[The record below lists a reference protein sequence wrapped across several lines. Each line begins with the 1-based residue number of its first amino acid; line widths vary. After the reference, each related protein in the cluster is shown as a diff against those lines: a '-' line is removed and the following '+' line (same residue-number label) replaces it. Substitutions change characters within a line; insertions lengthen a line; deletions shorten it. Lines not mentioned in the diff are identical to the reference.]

1 MHFAWVTAIRS
12 TTLRTDR
19 TSAFPPECTMNES
32 TTARTVKRHY
42 SLLNLRTRGIITL
55 YWIYGDMLTVWR
67 CHAPKRAFFCFEP
80 AVRSTIIDGDATR
93 PETSAHDSDNATKH
107 LNAQCE
113 TNGTN
118 KSQEGRK
125 LARRDLE
132 TQLVTPPPSSAP
144 TGKRK

>member
-1 MHFAWVTAIRS
+1 
-12 TTLRTDR
+12 
-19 TSAFPPECTMNES
+19 
-32 TTARTVKRHY
+32 
-42 SLLNLRTRGIITL
+42 
-55 YWIYGDMLTVWR
+55 MLTVWR

-125 LARRDLE
+125 LARRDL
-132 TQLVTPPPSSAP
+132 
-144 TGKRK
+144 KRKFVVSPPRHWSKRCVMRTLSVKLLGRTNVGSDGCGYYDSFAPFMRVLLVSFSKLLKVL

>member
-1 MHFAWVTAIRS
+1 
-12 TTLRTDR
+12 
-19 TSAFPPECTMNES
+19 
-32 TTARTVKRHY
+32 
-42 SLLNLRTRGIITL
+42 
-55 YWIYGDMLTVWR
+55 MLTVWR

-132 TQLVTPPPSSAP
+132 TQLVALPAVIELPGQT
-144 TGKRK
+144 K